1 MYSSAAA
8 AHRSPSRALVALV
21 ALGALGLTSCS
32 TGERSSEV
40 ALVDGKPLIVV
51 TYSILGDV
59 VEQLVGDAAAV
70 EVIIPNG
77 LDPHDHAASA
87 REVERMR
94 QAALVVTNGLEL
106 EEGLGD
112 AIHGA
117 EDDGIPVFEVAD
129 HITVRELD
137 EGAEDDHAGETTS
150 EDDHAGETA
159 GEDDHAHADGDP
171 HLWTDPLTMAA
182 MAPALAAAL
191 EAELDVDLSESL
203 DRLVADLT
211 TLDNDVRSAMS
222 SIPEGECQL
231 VTGHESLGYFADRY
245 DCTVIGSVIASLS
258 STAEASSGELA
269 ELIDLAEASDVRAI
283 FTEVGTPS
291 GVAQQV
297 ADEVGVPLV
306 ELPSHRLP
314 DTGGY
319 RAYILDLATRIADA
333 LGRS

>member
-1 MYSSAAA
+1 
-8 AHRSPSRALVALV
+8 
-21 ALGALGLTSCS
+21 
-32 TGERSSEV
+32 
-40 ALVDGKPLIVV
+40 
-51 TYSILGDV
+51 
-59 VEQLVGDAAAV
+59 
-70 EVIIPNG
+70 
-77 LDPHDHAASA
+77 
-87 REVERMR
+87 
-94 QAALVVTNGLEL
+94 
-106 EEGLGD
+106 
-112 AIHGA
+112 
-117 EDDGIPVFEVAD
+117 
-129 HITVRELD
+129 
-137 EGAEDDHAGETTS
+137 
-150 EDDHAGETA
+150 
-159 GEDDHAHADGDP
+159 
-171 HLWTDPLTMAA
+171 MAA
-182 MAPALAAAL
+182 MAPELAAAL

-211 TLDNDVRSAMS
+211 ALDNDVRSAMS